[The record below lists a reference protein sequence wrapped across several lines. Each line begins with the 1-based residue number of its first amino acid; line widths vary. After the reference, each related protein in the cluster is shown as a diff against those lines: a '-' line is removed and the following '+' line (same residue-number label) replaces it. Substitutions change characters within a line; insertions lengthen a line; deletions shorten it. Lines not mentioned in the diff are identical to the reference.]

1 MKQRDRTKM
10 SLYFL
15 PAVAVLTIVL
25 FAGVSWYQ
33 ERKARLP
40 YFGAASTIEGSDG
53 PHYTVPDFFFV
64 NQDGMLLDA
73 GFIKGKIW
81 VVHYF
86 FRACPSICPKLIT
99 SMKQVAAGC
108 GNDDNLRMISLT
120 VDPGDDTPAKL
131 RSYAAAKDIDLA
143 RWQMG
148 TGDKKDLYR
157 FARKGLF
164 ITATDGDGGQDDF
177 IHSDRL
183 VLIDRN
189 RHIRGYYEGT
199 RPAEASRLIAD
210 IKKLESED

>member
-1 MKQRDRTKM
+1 M
-10 SLYFL
+10 SLYIL
-15 PAVAVLTIVL
+15 PAIALLTITV

-33 ERKARLP
+33 ERMGRLP
-40 YFGAASTIEGSDG
+40 YFGAGSTMEGSEG
-53 PHYTVPDFFFV
+53 PHYTVPDFSFV
-64 NQDGMLLDA
+64 NQDGAPLDA
-73 GFIKGKIW
+73 GFVKGKIW

-86 FRACPSICPKLIT
+86 FRACPSICPKIIAG
-99 SMKQVAAGC
+99 MKQVAAGC
-108 GNDDNLRMISLT
+108 GNDDNVRMISLT

-131 RSYAAAKDIDLA
+131 KDYALTKGIDLA

-164 ITATDGDGGQDDF
+164 ITATDGDGSEGDF

-183 VLIDRN
+183 VLVDRN

-199 RPAEASRLIAD
+199 NPATASRLIAD
-210 IKKLESED
+210 IKKLESEN